1 MKKLSLPVTPP
12 EVIHPAWLRVC
23 HWLNALAMLIMV
35 TSGWRIYNA
44 SPLFN
49 FKFMNALTLGGW
61 LGGAL
66 QWHFAGMWILGING
80 LIYLFINSRPGRF
93 KQKFWPLSPKR
104 LMTELLLALRGK
116 LVHGNLSHYNMVQKY
131 IYVLVIITGVI
142 LVGSGLVVW
151 KSVQLSFLSELLGG
165 YDNARWI
172 HFYAMSII
180 VAFTFIHMMMVVLVP
195 RTLLA
200 MIRGR

>member
-1 MKKLSLPVTPP
+1 
-12 EVIHPAWLRVC
+12 
-23 HWLNALAMLIMV
+23 
-35 TSGWRIYNA
+35 
-44 SPLFN
+44 
-49 FKFMNALTLGGW
+49 
-61 LGGAL
+61 
-66 QWHFAGMWILGING
+66 
-80 LIYLFINSRPGRF
+80 
-93 KQKFWPLSPKR
+93 
-104 LMTELLLALRGK
+104 
-116 LVHGNLSHYNMVQKY
+116 MVQKY

-151 KSVQLSFLSELLGG
+151 KSVQLPSLSELLGG